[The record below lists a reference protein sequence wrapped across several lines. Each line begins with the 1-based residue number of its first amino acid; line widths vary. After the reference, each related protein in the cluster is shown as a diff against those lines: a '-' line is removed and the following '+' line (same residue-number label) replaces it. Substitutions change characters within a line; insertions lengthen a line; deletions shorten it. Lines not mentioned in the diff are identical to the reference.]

1 MTFEISKTKMP
12 LLLTLFGS
20 LLWILA
26 ASALLV
32 ETDTYRYVCGI
43 LALIGLTYYLRM
55 PNRPRTNRLGWLC
68 MAWGAYVIIRY
79 LIVYFTT
86 SPHEVGASDWLYAF
100 PFFFPILGFAFALY
114 APYMER
120 IIAAFLGI
128 TLVMLAVTV
137 SLHIREI
144 FAGDT
149 IRPLIMNNQIHG
161 AVACGL
167 IIIFT
172 SFWLLHYLTDSRANP
187 LIARFAFVASPLIF
201 ALCLIAIYGAKSKG
215 VWLAMGI
222 TLPVLA
228 VVMLRYVK
236 LKSGIL
242 VIACLAVALVAA
254 IYGVRGN
261 LIQTAGPTVTSAALM
276 IDEIT
281 GGHDINGVV
290 NGTIGSTATPVSMD
304 QRLQLWSNGW
314 EVFSSAPIFGWGSRW
329 LERWYH
335 TKYADVPYTLLHNGY
350 LEMLVRYG
358 LFGAVVMSIILGM
371 LVVSVRR
378 AWQVGVI
385 PRAAMHAYM
394 VGLFFFA
401 LTLLSNSNNRLAIGE
416 SFALVSSAFACWCNM
431 RVHGL
436 AATSR
441 PQTTARA
448 VAVNE

>member
-1 MTFEISKTKMP
+1 
-12 LLLTLFGS
+12 
-20 LLWILA
+20 
-26 ASALLV
+26 
-32 ETDTYRYVCGI
+32 
-43 LALIGLTYYLRM
+43 
-55 PNRPRTNRLGWLC
+55 
-68 MAWGAYVIIRY
+68 
-79 LIVYFTT
+79 
-86 SPHEVGASDWLYAF
+86 
-100 PFFFPILGFAFALY
+100 
-114 APYMER
+114 
-120 IIAAFLGI
+120 
-128 TLVMLAVTV
+128 
-137 SLHIREI
+137 
-144 FAGDT
+144 
-149 IRPLIMNNQIHG
+149 
-161 AVACGL
+161 
-167 IIIFT
+167 
-172 SFWLLHYLTDSRANP
+172 
-187 LIARFAFVASPLIF
+187 
-201 ALCLIAIYGAKSKG
+201 
-215 VWLAMGI
+215 
-222 TLPVLA
+222 
-228 VVMLRYVK
+228 
-236 LKSGIL
+236 
-242 VIACLAVALVAA
+242 
-254 IYGVRGN
+254 VRGN

-335 TKYADVPYTLLHNGY
+335 TKYAHVPYTLLHNGY

>member
-114 APYMER
+114 TPYMER

-378 AWQVGVI
+378 ALQVGVI

-441 PQTTARA
+441 LQTTARA

>member
-335 TKYADVPYTLLHNGY
+335 TKYAHVPYTLLHNGY